1 MGPAMTACST
11 RSSRLDTEVAGVGL
25 AVIGAVS
32 FGTLGIFAKFGYEAG
47 ARPFSLLATRFT
59 IATAIL
65 LVYLVAARAPVF
77 VGRRTMVRLLLLGG
91 LGYGLEAS
99 LFFLA
104 LERAPVGIVS
114 LIFYSFPLWTYLFG
128 WMTRLEPFHGR
139 VVFALILGTVGVAS
153 IFTVDVG
160 GLLGPLLALAAAISV
175 AVYLLLAQ
183 VVLRDVSPSAS
194 ALWTGA
200 GAAIT
205 VGTVALM
212 TRQPLPLEAMGPA
225 AALGAATAFSFVL
238 LFAAIARIGSARAAI
253 ANMVEPITTVAL
265 AALLLD
271 EEITLR
277 IAVGAVLVISALP
290 ILVTTTKAPKRSSDD
305 HAAIH
310 AT

>member
-1 MGPAMTACST
+1 VGSAITARSQRST
-11 RSSRLDTEVAGVGL
+11 RFDTEVAGVAL

-47 ARPFSLLATRFT
+47 AQPFSLLATRFA

-65 LVYLVAARAPVF
+65 LVFLLAMRASIL
-77 VGRRTMVRLLLLGG
+77 VGRRTIVRLLLLGG

-104 LERAPVGIVS
+104 LDTAPAGVVS
-114 LIFYSFPLWTYLFG
+114 LIFYSYPLWTYLFG
-128 WMTRLEPFHGR
+128 WMSGLEPYRRR
-139 VVFALILGTVGVAS
+139 VVIALVLGTVGVAS

-212 TRQPLPLEAMGPA
+212 TGQPLPVDAIGPA
-225 AALGAATAFSFVL
+225 AALGAATAFSFLL
-238 LFAAIARIGSARAAI
+238 LFAAIARIGSARSAI
-253 ANMVEPITTVAL
+253 ANMVEPITTVVL
-265 AALLLD
+265 AAFLLD
-271 EEITLR
+271 ERITLR
-277 IAVGAVLVISALP
+277 IAVGAFLVISALP
-290 ILVTTTKAPKRSSDD
+290 ILVTTTKARASTP
-305 HAAIH
+305 
-310 AT
+310 